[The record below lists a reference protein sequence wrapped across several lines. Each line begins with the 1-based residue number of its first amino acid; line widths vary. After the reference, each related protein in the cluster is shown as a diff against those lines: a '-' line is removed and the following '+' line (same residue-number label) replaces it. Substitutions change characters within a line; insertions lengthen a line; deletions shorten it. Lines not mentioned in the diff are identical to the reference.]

1 MHYSL
6 KRKILVLDS
15 SKSIVEQDI
24 TSVKAEKMVVPE
36 VKKEECAPD
45 DYHCIMNVPPV
56 VDPGS
61 SSWLLAPK
69 KTHLD

>member
-24 TSVKAEKMVVPE
+24 TSVKAEKMIVSE
-36 VKKEECAPD
+36 GKKEECAPD
-45 DYHCIMNVPPV
+45 DYHCRMNVPPMD
-56 VDPGS
+56 DPGS
-61 SSWLLAPK
+61 PPWLLASK